1 MAFSIG
7 APVRLVVRAATHV
20 NPKATK
26 HHTKSRP
33 KKVRA
38 EYPATSSLSHWDS
51 IQRAAL
57 NPETDARRQA
67 RAGFVGETRIC
78 AFHARI
84 VPPRRTAAY
93 RVASRLLQPRV
104 RPNKPAE

>member
-38 EYPATSSLSHWDS
+38 EYPATSSLSHWDYS
-51 IQRAAL
+51 IQR
-57 NPETDARRQA
+57 D
-67 RAGFVGETRIC
+67 
-78 AFHARI
+78 
-84 VPPRRTAAY
+84 
-93 RVASRLLQPRV
+93 
-104 RPNKPAE
+104 RP

>member
-33 KKVRA
+33 KM
-38 EYPATSSLSHWDS
+38 ATGFRDS
-51 IQRAAL
+51 ENGCRTQFIGKLRQISFGKPPNIINLFYVIKQR
-57 NPETDARRQA
+57 
-67 RAGFVGETRIC
+67 C
-78 AFHARI
+78 AH
-84 VPPRRTAAY
+84 
-93 RVASRLLQPRV
+93 
-104 RPNKPAE
+104 